1 MMAVF
6 AGHLGLVSS
15 GAVCVRPGMTSMS
28 ATVAGAPS
36 SDDAGSMRDMNAMLD
51 MPGMRDGVDAPPAEE
66 GPCSEPPTGQ
76 CLASMACVTVL
87 GAEAIGTLIAALA
100 TRTGENA
107 LWAELMP
114 ASSSTAPE
122 LPPPRA

>member
-15 GAVCVRPGMTSMS
+15 GAVCVRPGMATMS
-28 ATVAGAPS
+28 AAVATAPS
-36 SDDAGSMRDMNAMLD
+36 SGDAGSMRDMPG
-51 MPGMRDGVDAPPAEE
+51 MPGMHNGVDAPPADQ
-66 GPCSEPPTGQ
+66 GPCSGRETGQ
-76 CLASMACVTVL
+76 CLASMPCVTVL
-87 GAEAIGTLIAALA
+87 GSHAIATLLPALGTSTGDDASWAA
-100 TRTGENA
+100 
-107 LWAELMP
+107 LMP

>member
-1 MMAVF
+1 MALF
-6 AGHLGLVSS
+6 AGHFGLVSS

-28 ATVAGAPS
+28 AALAGTPA
-36 SDDAGSMRDMNAMLD
+36 SDGAGSMRDM
-51 MPGMRDGVDAPPAEE
+51 PGMLEEVDGAPTEQ
-66 GPCSEPPTGQ
+66 GPCSDPPTGQ

-87 GAEAIGTLIAALA
+87 GSDAVATLMPSLA
-100 TRTGENA
+100 TRTGDDA
-107 LWAELMP
+107 AWAELMP

>member
-1 MMAVF
+1 MAVF

-36 SDDAGSMRDMNAMLD
+36 SDDAGSMRDM
-51 MPGMRDGVDAPPAEE
+51 PGMREGADGAPAEQ
-66 GPCSEPPTGQ
+66 GPCSEPATGQ

-87 GAEAIGTLIAALA
+87 GTHAIATLMPTLA
-100 TRTGENA
+100 TRTGDDA
-107 LWAELMP
+107 AWAELMP

>member
-15 GAVCVRPGMTSMS
+15 GAVCVRPGMSTMS
-28 ATVAGAPS
+28 AAVATAPS
-36 SDDAGSMRDMNAMLD
+36 GGDAGSMRDM
-51 MPGMRDGVDAPPAEE
+51 PGMREGVDAPPAEQ
-66 GPCSEPPTGQ
+66 GPCSGPATGQ

-87 GAEAIGTLIAALA
+87 GSDAIATQLPVLA
-100 TRTGENA
+100 TRAGDDASWTA
-107 LWAELMP
+107 LMP

>member
-15 GAVCVRPGMTSMS
+15 GAVCVRPGMATMS
-28 ATVAGAPS
+28 AAVAT
-36 SDDAGSMRDMNAMLD
+36 DAGSIRD
-51 MPGMRDGVDAPPAEE
+51 MPGMREGVDAPPAEQ
-66 GPCSEPPTGQ
+66 GPCSGPATGQ

-87 GAEAIGTLIAALA
+87 GSDAIAALMPALA
-100 TRTGENA
+100 TSTGENA
-107 LWAELMP
+107 SWAELMP
-114 ASSSTAPE
+114 ASLSTAPE

>member
-1 MMAVF
+1 MAAF

-15 GAVCVRPGMTSMS
+15 GAVCVRPGMATMS
-28 ATVAGAPS
+28 TAVTAPS
-36 SDDAGSMRDMNAMLD
+36 NDHAGSMRDMPG
-51 MPGMRDGVDAPPAEE
+51 MPGMREAVDAPPAEQ

-87 GAEAIGTLIAALA
+87 GCHATATLLPALG
-100 TRTGENA
+100 TRTGNDES
-107 LWAELMP
+107 WAELMP
-114 ASSSTAPE
+114 ASLSTAPE

>member
-1 MMAVF
+1 MAVF

-15 GAVCVRPGMTSMS
+15 GAVCVRPGMATMS
-28 ATVAGAPS
+28 AAVTP
-36 SDDAGSMRDMNAMLD
+36 DAGSMPD
-51 MPGMRDGVDAPPAEE
+51 MPDMPDMRGMREGVNAPPVEQGSCS
-66 GPCSEPPTGQ
+66 GPATGQ

-87 GAEAIGTLIAALA
+87 GSGVIATLLPVLA
-100 TRTGENA
+100 TRAGDHA
-107 LWAELMP
+107 SWAELMP